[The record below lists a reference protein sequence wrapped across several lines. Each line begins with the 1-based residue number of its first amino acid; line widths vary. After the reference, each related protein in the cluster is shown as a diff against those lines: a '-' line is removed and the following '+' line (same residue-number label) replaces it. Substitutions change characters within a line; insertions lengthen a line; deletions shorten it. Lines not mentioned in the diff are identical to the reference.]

1 MAVKK
6 KAMKKQAIESQLAE
20 VELNYLSGKRSKA
33 GDAERKLSIGESA
46 REIGQMEG
54 WSHKPG
60 VTKDD
65 ELVLGMYE
73 YVRKKPSPENVMR
86 LQQIKGELDASQ
98 SVNISFMDRELAAK
112 ANLVKE
118 KKERGDAGEEPGG
131 ESPQSL

>member
-6 KAMKKQAIESQLAE
+6 KTMREKAIESQLAE
-20 VELNYLSGKRSKA
+20 IELNYLSDRRSKA

-73 YVRKKPSPENVMR
+73 YVRRKPSPENVMR
-86 LQQIKGELDASQ
+86 LQQIKGELDAGQ
-98 SVNISFMDRELAAK
+98 SVNISFMDKELAEK
-112 ANLVKE
+112 ANSVKE
-118 KKERGDAGEEPGG
+118 KKEKGNAGEESGG
-131 ESPQSL
+131 ADSQSL